1 MSKMSRILIASLV
14 AATAFTG
21 VAQAQP
27 FNIYS
32 SAKQQEV
39 STLENVRHGG
49 RHYYRRHRSD
59 AGAAF
64 AIGAIGAIAAGAAI
78 AASRDRY
85 YDGPYYNDPYYD
97 GPPPRRYYRRDYC
110 DNVGKPS
117 HYPAPQ
123 GC

>member
-1 MSKMSRILIASLV
+1 MSKASKILIAGLV
-14 AATAFTG
+14 AATALTG
-21 VAQAQP
+21 AAQAEP

-32 SAKQQEV
+32 ASQQQD
-39 STLENVRHGG
+39 TAQLENVRHGG
-49 RHYYRRHRSD
+49 RHYHHRRYRND

-85 YDGPYYNDPYYD
+85 YDDPYYYD
-97 GPPPRRYYRRDYC
+97 GPPPRGYYRPGYC
-110 DNVGKPS
+110 DNAGKPS

>member
-1 MSKMSRILIASLV
+1 MSRTSKILIAGLV
-14 AATAFTG
+14 AATALTG
-21 VAQAQP
+21 AAQAEP

-32 SAKQQEV
+32 SAKRTEASSAPQVE
-39 STLENVRHGG
+39 TVRHY
-49 RHYYRRHRSD
+49 HYRRHRSD

-85 YDGPYYNDPYYD
+85 YDDPYYYD
-97 GPPPRRYYRRDYC
+97 GPPPRRYYRNDYC
-110 DNVGKPS
+110 DNSGKPS

>member
-1 MSKMSRILIASLV
+1 MSRASKFLIAGLV

-21 VAQAQP
+21 AAQAEP

-32 SAKQQEV
+32 SAKQTEANTAPQVEA
-39 STLENVRHGG
+39 VRH
-49 RHYYRRHRSD
+49 HYYRRHRSD
-59 AGAAF
+59 AGAAL
-64 AIGAIGAIAAGAAI
+64 ALGAIGAIAAGAAI

-85 YDGPYYNDPYYD
+85 YDDPYYYD
-97 GPPPRRYYRRDYC
+97 GPPPRRYYRNDYC
-110 DNVGKPS
+110 DNTGRPS